1 MEISTFKEPALKLFA
16 GAISTLII
24 LDFTFQYSQV

>member
-1 MEISTFKEPALKLFA
+1 MEISTFNEPALKLFA
-16 GAISTLII
+16 DAISILII